1 MISDNEFIKSNITTN
16 DGTPVPYRWT
26 HGATD
31 VHMGDGIIVYSIIQ
45 HMRAK
50 NCVCIGSGGGFIPR
64 IMTQARIDLHK
75 QGIFQG
81 NPDYNWG
88 DIGATYLVDPCN
100 GIGGPSDVL
109 DENSF
114 FRTHFYPRFIKE
126 TSEKAFYNFFIPQ
139 DIKIDVLFIDGDHTY
154 EGVKLDFDLYSTI
167 LSPNGVIIIHDT
179 DKRYEENLIISEDQ
193 KKDYFKFDGPGRLIK
208 DIDESGKWNLIN
220 LFNFHII
227 NTKPSSSGITII
239 NKKND

>member
-1 MISDNEFIKSNITTN
+1 MILDDGFIRYNITN
-16 DGTPVPYRWT
+16 NADIPVPYRWT

-31 VHMGDGIIVYSIIQ
+31 SNMGDGIIVYSLIQ

-75 QGIFQG
+75 QGIFTG
-81 NPDYNWG
+81 NSDYNWG

-100 GIGGPSDVL
+100 GIGGPSDID
-109 DENSF
+109 DETSF
-114 FRTHFYPRFIKE
+114 FRTHYPPRFIKE
-126 TSEKAFYNFFIPQ
+126 TSENAFYNFFIPQ
-139 DIKIDVLFIDGDHTY
+139 DIKIDILFIDGDHTY
-154 EGVKLDFDLYSTI
+154 EGVKKDFDLYSTI
-167 LSPNGVIIIHDT
+167 LSTNGIIIIHDT
-179 DKRYEENLIISEDQ
+179 DERFEENLIISEDQ
-193 KKDYFKFDGPGRLIK
+193 KKDYFKFDGPSKLVKEIQ
-208 DIDESGKWNLIN
+208 DMPEWNIIN

-227 NTKPSSSGITII
+227 NTKPSSSGLTII